1 MKTLSRYPEY
11 KTSEVGWLG
20 DVPAHWEIWPVKYV
34 AQFINGAA
42 FKPTDWGSEG
52 VPIIRIENL
61 NGGDEFNRT
70 TLAAPPKCHVQKG
83 DILFGWSGNRGTSF
97 GPFIWEREGRYYLN
111 QHIFRLEDFNCHRR
125 WLYWMLKAV
134 TLYVEQQA
142 HGIIGMVH
150 ITKGDLGV
158 IKVPMPPKTEQQ
170 ATAEFLDRETA
181 RIDGLVAKKERLIA
195 LLQEKRT
202 ALISLAVTK
211 GLNPDAPMKHSGVEW
226 LGSMPEHWC
235 VLKVKFIAAR
245 GRGNFTDGDWIESP
259 FITRSGV
266 RLLQCGNVGTGIFE
280 EQGFRYIS
288 EETFGHLQCSEVF
301 PNEVLICRLRSS
313 PRILAGRA
321 CLAPNLGYRMITSVD
336 NCILRP
342 GTGHDPR
349 FIVYQMSLPAY
360 LGYVEQIARGGT
372 RDRISRAM
380 LADFKF
386 AVPPEHEQRA
396 IADSLDRET
405 AKLDALITKTQSSI
419 ERLQEYRTAL
429 ISATVT
435 GKIDVRGQTV

>member
-11 KTSEVGWLG
+11 KASGVEWLGEIPAHWQVKRLKYAVHLNPDTLPETTDPDYALQYLDIGNVEEVGGINPPQAMHFADAPSRARRRVLSGDTIISTVRTYLKAIAHFENPPDNLIVSTGFAVLRPTAQAAPKFLHALVRCGVFVEKVVARSVGVGYPAINPTELSCLPVWLPPLEEQSVIAEFLDRETARIDALVSKKERLIALLQEKRTALISHAVTKGLNPNAPMKDSGVEWLG
-20 DVPAHWEIWPVKYV
+20 QIPMHWEIWPVKYV

-61 NGGDEFNRT
+61 NGGEEFNRT

-97 GPFIWEREGRYYLN
+97 GPFIWEQEGHYYLN
-111 QHIFRLEDFNCHRR
+111 QHIFRLEDFDSHRR

-181 RIDGLVAKKERLIA
+181 
-195 LLQEKRT
+195 
-202 ALISLAVTK
+202 
-211 GLNPDAPMKHSGVEW
+211 
-226 LGSMPEHWC
+226 
-235 VLKVKFIAAR
+235 
-245 GRGNFTDGDWIESP
+245 
-259 FITRSGV
+259 
-266 RLLQCGNVGTGIFE
+266 
-280 EQGFRYIS
+280 
-288 EETFGHLQCSEVF
+288 
-301 PNEVLICRLRSS
+301 
-313 PRILAGRA
+313 
-321 CLAPNLGYRMITSVD
+321 
-336 NCILRP
+336 
-342 GTGHDPR
+342 
-349 FIVYQMSLPAY
+349 
-360 LGYVEQIARGGT
+360 
-372 RDRISRAM
+372 
-380 LADFKF
+380 
-386 AVPPEHEQRA
+386 
-396 IADSLDRET
+396 
-405 AKLDALITKTQSSI
+405 KLDVLSAKIRTGI

-429 ISATVT
+429 ISAAVT
-435 GKIDVRGQTV
+435 GKIDVRKEAA